1 MGCGMKAMYDDENR
15 EAAWVKQLT
24 PAMMRL
30 DEIAVELKAGELPL
44 TKDQHK
50 QLAKAAAIL
59 DDLTAKPW
67 SAR

>member
-1 MGCGMKAMYDDENR
+1 MKAMHDDMDR
-15 EAAWVKQLT
+15 EAAWQKGLT
-24 PAMMRL
+24 PATKRL
-30 DEIAVELKAGELPL
+30 DEIAVELKAGDLPL
-44 TKDQHK
+44 TKDQHQ